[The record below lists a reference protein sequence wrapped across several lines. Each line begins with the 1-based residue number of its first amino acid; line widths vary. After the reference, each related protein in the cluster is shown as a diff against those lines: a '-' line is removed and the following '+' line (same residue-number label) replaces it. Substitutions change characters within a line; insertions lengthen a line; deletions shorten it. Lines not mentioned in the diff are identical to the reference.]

1 MGSLYLK
8 NGAISLQG
16 GSLAGECKCC
26 DVFASR
32 IGYTHYT
39 MGPLPTGFQWQFVET
54 EDDLY
59 LCSVVLTGKLN
70 TCQSYILNT
79 SIADGLEDWVRAGG
93 KFYYQNEYQGCG
105 AASAA
110 ALAMSHAGS
119 TMTAGNT
126 RVAAGGGEVNDGETL
141 TGYTASDNGQFCVSG
156 LTWRGALS
164 DTCVG
169 GTALID
175 APPYITGGLE
185 VRQVAL
191 CWLVKRL
198 AKVQSF
204 YLAILICHCLRTR
217 LAPTPGRRLYS
228 DSQHT
233 QHRLCFNGWHRT
245 KKAACS
251 CWHSFATSV

>member
-39 MGPLPTGFQWQFVET
+39 MGPLPTGVQWQFVET

-59 LCSVVLTGKLN
+59 LCSVVLTGKFN
-70 TCQSYILNT
+70 TCQSYTLNT
-79 SIADGLEDWVRAGG
+79 SVADGLEDWVRAGG

-126 RVAAGGGEVNDGETL
+126 FVAASGGEVNDGETL
-141 TGYTASDNGQFCVSG
+141 GGYTATDNGQFCVAG
-156 LTWRGALS
+156 LTWRGGAA
-164 DTCVG
+164 DTCIG
-169 GTALID
+169 GTALIE
-175 APPYITGGLE
+175 APPYITGGLQ
-185 VRQVAL
+185 VRPGGTVLAGEKVGEGAVFLSGDSDLPLFQNTSGPDTWKAFIQ
-191 CWLVKRL
+191 RL
-198 AKVQSF
+198 A
-204 YLAILICHCLRTR
+204 T
-217 LAPTPGRRLYS
+217 YS
-228 DSQHT
+228 ASA
-233 QHRLCFNGWHRT
+233 LF
-245 KKAACS
+245 
-251 CWHSFATSV
+251 